1 MKEEGYCIDAG
12 APRTLHFR
20 MMFSRAQLADHF
32 RGLGIEPG
40 DTVMAHASVRAV
52 GEIAGGPDQIHLA
65 LKDALTDE
73 GTLIMYA
80 ACPDYYDEVGR
91 GFHSEEKER
100 EILEKLPVWD
110 ARTARSA
117 RDNGTLV
124 EFFRTSPGAVVN
136 DHTARF
142 AARGG
147 QTGYLFSAQ
156 PWNYAFGHGSAL
168 ERFVE
173 LDGKVLLIGSDH
185 DQVTFL
191 HYAEHIV
198 DIPDKI
204 VAKYKVP
211 VMENGQRVWRDQ
223 EEFDTSER
231 AHANWPDRFFARLVD
246 TYLAQTGNRG
256 GLVGNAECLL
266 FDARGLLDFSLPI
279 MTALASDPRAADH
292 LHP

>member
-1 MKEEGYCIDAG
+1 
-12 APRTLHFR
+12 
-20 MMFSRAQLADHF
+20 MFSRSQLCEGF
-32 RGLGIEPG
+32 RTLGVAPG
-40 DTVMAHASVRAV
+40 DTVMVHASVRAV
-52 GEIAGGPDQIHLA
+52 GAVAGGPDQIHLA
-65 LKDALTDE
+65 LKDALTTE
-73 GTLIMYA
+73 GTMLMYP
-80 ACPDYYDEVGR
+80 ACPDHYDEVGR
-91 GFHSEEKER
+91 GFHDEATER
-100 EILEKLPVWD
+100 EIIEKLPVWD
-110 ARTARSA
+110 AQTARSA

-124 EFFRTSPGAVVN
+124 EFFRTSPGTVVN
-136 DHTARF
+136 DHPARF
-142 AARGG
+142 AAWGK
-147 QTGYLFSAQ
+147 QTRHLFSSQ
-156 PWNYAFGHGSAL
+156 PWSYAYGSGSAL
-168 ERFVE
+168 ERFVQ
-173 LDGKVLLIGSDH
+173 LDGKILLIDSDH

-211 VMENGQRVWRDQ
+211 VLENGERVWRDQ

-246 TYLAQTGNRG
+246 SYLAQTGNRG
-256 GLVGNAECLL
+256 GLVGNAECVL

>member
-1 MKEEGYCIDAG
+1 
-12 APRTLHFR
+12 
-20 MMFSRAQLADHF
+20 MFSRAQLADGF
-32 RGLGIEPG
+32 RALGIKPG

-65 LKDALTDE
+65 LKDALTAE
-73 GTLIMYA
+73 GTLLMYA
-80 ACPDYYDEVGR
+80 ACPDHYDEVGR
-91 GFHSEEKER
+91 GFHDEEKER
-100 EILEKLPVWD
+100 EILEKLPAWD
-110 ARTARSA
+110 ALTARSA

-124 EFFRTSPGAVVN
+124 EFFRTSPGTVVN
-136 DHTARF
+136 DHAARF
-142 AARGG
+142 AAWGK
-147 QTGYLFSAQ
+147 QAGYLFSSQ
-156 PWNYAFGHGSAL
+156 PWSYAFGHGSAL
-168 ERFVE
+168 ERFVQ
-173 LDGKVLLIGSDH
+173 LDGKILLIGSDH
-185 DQVTFL
+185 DAVTFL

-256 GLVGNAECLL
+256 GRVGNADCVL
-266 FDARGLLDFSLPI
+266 FDARGLLDFTLPI
-279 MTALASDPRAADH
+279 MTALAADPRAADH